1 MCPQA
6 QHCGFRA
13 YATKMMA
20 VDCPPGAA
28 GRRLPAGDA
37 PFSVIKKNWF
47 FLTKTTL
54 EHGRA
59 WARAVE
65 DPQGRRPPIVYS
77 EQLPHTLFPAR
88 PSAQSGSGAAV
99 LSGRACAAQ
108 LEPASGSSSAL
119 LSPPAP
125 GRRPRSVFQ
134 TKPGA
139 GGKGEVGLGGGGGP
153 SGRRSPGGDHH
164 LGGNR
169 RALWFYL
176 SP

>member
-1 MCPQA
+1 M
-6 QHCGFRA
+6 
-13 YATKMMA
+13 
-20 VDCPPGAA
+20 
-28 GRRLPAGDA
+28 
-37 PFSVIKKNWF
+37 
-47 FLTKTTL
+47 KTAL

-134 TKPGA
+134 TKPGGR
-139 GGKGEVGLGGGGGP
+139 GGGRGGTQRRWWPKRQKVPRRRPSPGREQKGSLVLPVPVIICGRLAESPADLCLISAECPLVGL
-153 SGRRSPGGDHH
+153 
-164 LGGNR
+164 L
-169 RALWFYL
+169 
-176 SP
+176 

>member
-1 MCPQA
+1 M
-6 QHCGFRA
+6 
-13 YATKMMA
+13 
-20 VDCPPGAA
+20 
-28 GRRLPAGDA
+28 
-37 PFSVIKKNWF
+37 
-47 FLTKTTL
+47 KTAL

-134 TKPGA
+134 TKPG
-139 GGKGEVGLGGGGGP
+139 GGGRERWDSVVVVAQAAEGP
-153 SGRRSPGGDHH
+153 QEETITWEGTEGLSGFTCPRNYLWP
-164 LGGNR
+164 LG
-169 RALWFYL
+169 
-176 SP
+176 